1 MSVVAS
7 DILIFRKLTITH
19 LVILSSVIFFF
30 IKIFKFEKVNLT
42 TEITVIQQVVDFLFG
57 TDYVQCI
64 QKIC

>member
-1 MSVVAS
+1 MSVVVS
-7 DILIFRKLTITH
+7 YINFSQINYNSFGYF
-19 LVILSSVIFFF
+19 VLSYFFF

>member
-1 MSVVAS
+1 MSVVVS
-7 DILIFRKLTITH
+7 YIHFSQINFNSFGYF
-19 LVILSSVIFFF
+19 VFSYFFF